1 MQWLILVPLIV
12 VTVGIFYYHYIA
24 RRLPGSISQT
34 VLYGKNGKWVLG
46 GCIIVSSICLWLCC
60 LSAIPQEY
68 FWMAWLACASLLTV
82 AFAPISDK
90 DNYNIHTI
98 AAVLAG
104 VMVTLLSAIILPISI
119 SVWVLFVVYILASNC
134 EYKLLVAELC
144 CLTEMVW
151 AILSI

>member
-24 RRLPGSISQT
+24 RKLPGSISQT

-46 GCIIVSSICLWLCC
+46 GCITVSSICLWLCC

-82 AFAPISDK
+82 AFAPISDR

-104 VMVTLLSAIILPISI
+104 VMVTAISAIIYMPCLI
-119 SVWVLFVVYILASNC
+119 VWALFVAYILFSDC
-134 EYKLLVAELC
+134 SYKLLVAELC
-144 CLTEMVW
+144 CLVEMVW
-151 AILSI
+151 AILSS